1 MSIDRELDT
10 KDMAHIYNGML
21 LLFTPSVVPNSFANS
36 WTISH
41 QAPLSRG
48 FPRQEYWSG
57 LSSPS
62 PENLPDPGIKHNS
75 PALQADSLTL
85 SHQGSP

>member
-57 LSSPS
+57 LSSPFPGDLLDPEIKSMAAVAS
-62 PENLPDPGIKHNS
+62 PPMS
-75 PALQADSLTL
+75 MADMTNCS
-85 SHQGSP
+85 